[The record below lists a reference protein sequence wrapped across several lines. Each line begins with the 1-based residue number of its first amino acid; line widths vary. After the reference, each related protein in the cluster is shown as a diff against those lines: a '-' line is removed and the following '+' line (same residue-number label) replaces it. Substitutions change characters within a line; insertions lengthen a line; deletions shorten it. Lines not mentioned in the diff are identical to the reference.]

1 MPVYQYIAYARDGQ
15 QQQGQEYAQN
25 YNELE
30 RRLKQRKLIL
40 VESKE
45 AKLPRLKR
53 SLLARLIGQLSPLL
67 NSGIVID
74 RALQIIGEDN
84 ADKVLSDFAGQLRES
99 VKRGQQLSQSLESL
113 GAIDPLAITVI
124 RAGEASGQLAEVMQ
138 TLEQHYD
145 RSRKMRADIQGA
157 LLYPLVLVVLSFLS
171 IIVLGI
177 YVIPT
182 FKDLF
187 QDKIGLLSWN
197 ARFIFAFSDMLL
209 VYGWYVLGALVAGFF
224 ALRYYVSQSDSFRAW
239 WSKTMLGLPFVG
251 SFLSKIYT
259 AQVMALLAVQLRNGV
274 PLVSALDLLTKST
287 PNIVIQKRLAEIQN
301 EVRRGRN
308 LSLAMN
314 NFPGIPILAVR
325 FLAIGEET
333 GKLDGMAEKAGQQ
346 IGDDVILK
354 AKTMA
359 NMLGPLII
367 LLMGLI
373 IAFIVIS
380 MLVAV
385 YSLTDLAPQ

>member
-1 MPVYQYIAYARDGQ
+1 MPVYQYTAYARDGQ

-25 YNELE
+25 SAELE

-74 RALQIIGEDN
+74 RALQIIGEDS
-84 ADKVLSDFAGQLRES
+84 ADKTLSNFAGQLRES
-99 VKRGQQLSQSLESL
+99 VKRGQQLSQALESM

-138 TLEQHYD
+138 TLEIHYD

-157 LLYPLVLVVLSFLS
+157 LLYPIVLVVLSLVS
-171 IIVLGI
+171 IIILGI

-187 QDKIGLLSWN
+187 QDKVNMLSWN
-197 ARFIFAFSDMLL
+197 ARFIFAFSDLL
-209 VYGWYVLGALVAGFF
+209 MAYGWYILGTIILTVVGLQYYIRQSQFF
-224 ALRYYVSQSDSFRAW
+224 RSW
-239 WSKTMLGLPFVG
+239 WSQIILRLPFAG

-259 AQVMALLAVQLRNGV
+259 AQVMSLLAVQLRNGV
-274 PLVSALDLLTKST
+274 PLVSALELITKST
-287 PNIVIQKRLAEIQN
+287 SNIVIQQRMMDIQN

-314 NFPGIPILAVR
+314 NFPGIPTLAVR

-333 GKLDGMAEKAGQQ
+333 GKLDSMAEKAGQQ
-346 IGDDVILK
+346 IGDEVTLK

-359 NMLGPLII
+359 NLLGPLII
-367 LLMGLI
+367 LVMGLV